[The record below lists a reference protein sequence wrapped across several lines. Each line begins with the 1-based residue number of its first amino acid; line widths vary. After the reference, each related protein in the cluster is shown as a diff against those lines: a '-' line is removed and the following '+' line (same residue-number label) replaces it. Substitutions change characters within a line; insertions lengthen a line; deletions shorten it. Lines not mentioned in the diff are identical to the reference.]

1 MNTITFNNPLAV
13 LSNNTELNSS
23 NINDSTFFMDNT
35 QKGFNKF
42 KAIKVEQ
49 EKIVEELKKVIAELR
64 TLENQ
69 PLADCW
75 DVSTSCSYSRLRRCT
90 CPISGGEG
98 SGVGVFLLLGAAVIV
113 TCFLPATCIRA
124 SIPNPRK
131 PTTDLKQRISKLEDR
146 RYELILKLDNE
157 YPARLLFPFW
167 YNKEFL
173 FTANEA
179 WNTWNHRIKK
189 EHIENRI
196 STDFNHKEFF
206 SIMIS
211 KEFSS
216 HIRFHLI
223 SCVIKVNAL
232 ADIVKE
238 YLSDDDPRPC
248 VGYDY

>member
-13 LSNNTELNSS
+13 LSNNSELNSS
-23 NINDSTFFMDNT
+23 NINDITFFLDNA

-49 EKIVEELKKVIAELR
+49 EKIDDELTKKIAEIKIQ
-64 TLENQ
+64 ENQ

-75 DVSTSCSYSRLRRCT
+75 DVATSCSYTRLRKCT

-98 SGVGVFLLLGAAVIV
+98 SGVGVFLLLGTAIIV

-131 PTTDLKQRISKLEDR
+131 PTIDLKQRISKLESR
-146 RYELILKLDNE
+146 RSELNLILFLD
-157 YPARLLFPFW
+157 YPLRLLGPFW

-189 EHIENRI
+189 EHIEIRI
-196 STDFNHKEFF
+196 SSDFNHKEFF

-238 YLSDDDPRPC
+238 YLSDDNPRPG
-248 VGYDY
+248 VGYD